1 VFFATPRTIE
11 GFTKSK
17 HWERRHPGSAGI
29 LASSSPTAGK
39 DACAPRE
46 SDTRHSNV
54 AKAFITNT
62 LKVLR
67 NLSTQRRLLSLGN
80 TAITAAMILLFTC
93 AVQQTNGRPQKRSSG
108 VRPPVTARAR
118 TGALKVITGHPESVV
133 FINNVRHGATGENGE
148 LELPRVIAGSYPVRV
163 RTVGYADW
171 KGPTIIVAG
180 GSRTLKVTQQS
191 TGDEPTLHFQKADA
205 LRDKGKNRDAV
216 EEYKQAL
223 ASRSFPEARI
233 GMVRSLIT
241 LQEFQEAEKQ
251 IQAAIKAGGAT
262 LVEAQ
267 TVLANLRRHQG
278 LGDESIVEYR
288 KALRLA
294 RGNSFEAHI
303 GLGIALSEQG
313 NIDEAVKEY
322 RIGIIQD
329 LETEPIL
336 YYQLAE
342 ILENANRNKE
352 AIEAYRNYLRL
363 DPEGEYASAVES
375 IIERLKEENPR

>member
-1 VFFATPRTIE
+1 MAKVFIIN
-11 GFTKSK
+11 
-17 HWERRHPGSAGI
+17 I
-29 LASSSPTAGK
+29 L
-39 DACAPRE
+39 
-46 SDTRHSNV
+46 N
-54 AKAFITNT
+54 
-62 LKVLR
+62 VLR
-67 NLSTQRRLLSLGN
+67 NLSSQRQLLCLGN
-80 TAITAAMILLFTC
+80 TAITASLILSF
-93 AVQQTNGRPQKRSSG
+93 AYAAPQTKGQSQKRSSDG
-108 VRPPVTARAR
+108 YPPVTARTR
-118 TGALKVITGHPESVV
+118 TGALKVITGHHESVV

-148 LELPRVIAGSYPVRV
+148 VDLPRVMAGSYPVRV

-171 KGPTIIVAG
+171 KGAAVIAAG
-180 GSRTLKVTQQS
+180 GSRTLRVMQQP
-191 TGDEPTLHFQKADA
+191 TGDEPTLHFQKAEA

-223 ASRSFPEARI
+223 ALRSFPEARI
-233 GMVRSLIT
+233 GMSRSLIT

-251 IQAAIKAGGAT
+251 IQAAIKAGGGL

-278 LGDESIVEYR
+278 LGEESIVEYR

-313 NIDEAVKEY
+313 NVDEAVKEY

-329 LETEPIL
+329 METEPIL

-342 ILENANRNKE
+342 ILEDAHRNKE